1 MTLTNVIL
9 ISTLFFIVILLVGL
23 KERNEWVCEIK
34 LEWIQLVS
42 EYRTHIL
49 GYGVHYYKQMDEIY
63 THRRMINIMY
73 NYNKILIMFWK
84 KDLKSCIKPISI
96 DLFEEIISIKKEK

>member
-1 MTLTNVIL
+1 MDGIDV
-9 ISTLFFIVILLVGL
+9 IVISILSLLIIL
-23 KERNEWVCEIK
+23 LLEIQKRDEWVYEIK
-34 LEWIQLVS
+34 LEWNQLVS

-49 GYGVHYYKQMDEIY
+49 GYGAHYYKQMDEIY

-73 NYNKILIMFWK
+73 SYTLILLMFWK

-96 DLFEEIISIKKEK
+96 DLFE